1 MVPDV
6 FFRGYRIA
14 RDIDHDYRTGFWK
27 SKAAVVEPA
36 DALGVEKVHTIAVT
50 GYFGTQ
56 KAALDFLDDIITEAQ
71 QWIDTQREL

>member
-6 FFRGYRIA
+6 LYRGYRIVS
-14 RDIDHDYRTGFWK
+14 DIKHDPSTGYWRA
-27 SKAAVVEPA
+27 KAVVVEPA
-36 DALGVEKVHTIAVT
+36 DDSGIERVHSMGVT

-71 QWIDTQREL
+71 KWIDTQREL